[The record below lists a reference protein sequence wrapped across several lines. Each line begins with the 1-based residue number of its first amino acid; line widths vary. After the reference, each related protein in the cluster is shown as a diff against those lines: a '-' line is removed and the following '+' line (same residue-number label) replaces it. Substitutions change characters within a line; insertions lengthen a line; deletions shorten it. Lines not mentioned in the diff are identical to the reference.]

1 MHLIFALQRSR
12 FIWLNL
18 LFTVYLWLLQPA
30 VLQRLGASTQGNDPD
45 WLMGGLLLGIQVIE
59 MAGLLLKRPV
69 GAFYARRYPDSNAPG
84 GWWENAKVALFVF
97 IPIFHLSLAAFLAMI
112 ALGLLKMGGG
122 NETAAILQC
131 LSVLLVFAIIT
142 KEAFFVTLLLGIGLA
157 GSALDHNIP
166 TGAYAPWVE
175 RANRWLAPP
184 EITQITQKD
193 ALKDMAGDLLLL
205 AFSAL
210 AYTALWEFIT
220 ADALRAQGSGRLW
233 EYLGV
238 SILFFMVYFT
248 TRSVYL
254 MQELSIQQSR
264 AARVFT
270 GVSFLAIWLAVLWAI
285 PR

>member
-1 MHLIFALQRSR
+1 
-12 FIWLNL
+12 
-18 LFTVYLWLLQPA
+18 
-30 VLQRLGASTQGNDPD
+30 
-45 WLMGGLLLGIQVIE
+45 
-59 MAGLLLKRPV
+59 
-69 GAFYARRYPDSNAPG
+69 
-84 GWWENAKVALFVF
+84 
-97 IPIFHLSLAAFLAMI
+97 
-112 ALGLLKMGGG
+112 MGGG

-142 KEAFFVTLLLGIGLA
+142 KEAFFVALVLGIGLA
-157 GSALDHNIP
+157 GSALDHNTP
-166 TGAYAPWVE
+166 TRAPAPWVE

-193 ALKDMAGDLLLL
+193 ALKDIAGDLMLL

-210 AYTALWEFIT
+210 AYTTLWEFTT
-220 ADALRAQGSGRLW
+220 ADALRAQGSERLW
-233 EYLGV
+233 EYLGL

-264 AARVFT
+264 AAIVLT
-270 GVSFLAIWLAVLWAI
+270 GVSFLVVWLSALWAI

>member
-18 LFTVYLWLLQPA
+18 LFAGYLWLLQPA
-30 VLQRLGASTQGNDPD
+30 VLQRLDASTQGNDPD

-69 GAFYARRYPDSNAPG
+69 GAFYARRDPDSNAPG
-84 GWWENAKVALFVF
+84 KWDTLKVALFVF

-122 NETAAILQC
+122 SETAAILQC
-131 LSVLLVFAIIT
+131 LSVLVVFAIIT
-142 KEAFFVTLLLGIGLA
+142 KEAFFVALALGIGLA
-157 GSALDHNIP
+157 GSAFDHNTP
-166 TGAYAPWVE
+166 TRAPAPWVE

-210 AYTALWEFIT
+210 AYTTLWEFGT
-220 ADALRAQGSGRLW
+220 ADALRAQGSERLW
-233 EYLGV
+233 EYLGL

-254 MQELSIQQSR
+254 MQELSLQQSR

-270 GVSFLAIWLAVLWAI
+270 GVSFLVVWLSALWAI